1 MANFDEIFKSDL
13 TEQDKLAKSIF
24 GKLLI
29 LLRKNN
35 HMKLYSLM
43 NGVSDT
49 KMQDNVIKLIFDDKI
64 AYDMAN
70 NPNDLE
76 TLKSLLGDI
85 DKGLSL
91 KIENGQAKTFDEY
104 KFVEY
109 LKDEFGKIL
118 TIKWKQIIYIL
129 FDKFNL

>member
-118 TIKWKQIIYIL
+118 AIK
-129 FDKFNL
+129 

>member
-118 TIKWKQIIYIL
+118 TIKLNKN
-129 FDKFNL
+129 K